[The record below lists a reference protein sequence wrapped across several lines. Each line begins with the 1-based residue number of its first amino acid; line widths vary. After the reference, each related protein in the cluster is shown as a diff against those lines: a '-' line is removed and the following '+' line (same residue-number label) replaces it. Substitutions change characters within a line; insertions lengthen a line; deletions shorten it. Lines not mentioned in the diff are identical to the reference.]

1 MCLLYLFLRQAG
13 RVFCHTW
20 GWVVCPSLQR
30 RCYGETEGMES
41 SRTVWFKPLFQDIS
55 CVFYTSACKSQPPH
69 LLNTVCDM
77 WAVLCLASQLCP
89 RVTVARQAPPSMGF
103 SRHGYWSGLP
113 FPPPGD
119 LLDPGVEPAS
129 PASAG
134 RFFTTA
140 ATWETHVI
148 PTLSMYPS
156 TEGSL

>member
-1 MCLLYLFLRQAG
+1 
-13 RVFCHTW
+13 
-20 GWVVCPSLQR
+20 
-30 RCYGETEGMES
+30 
-41 SRTVWFKPLFQDIS
+41 
-55 CVFYTSACKSQPPH
+55 
-69 LLNTVCDM
+69 M